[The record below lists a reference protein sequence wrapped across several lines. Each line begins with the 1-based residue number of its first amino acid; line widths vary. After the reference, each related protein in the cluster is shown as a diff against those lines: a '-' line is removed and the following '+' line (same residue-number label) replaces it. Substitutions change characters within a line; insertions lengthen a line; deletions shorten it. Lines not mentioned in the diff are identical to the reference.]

1 VSERREDGVR
11 KAGGVRLGVVL
22 YQNSRRELS
31 RLVASLELNRRSPGV
46 PPFEVMWLDNSPTEA
61 LREVLE
67 ELLPGADYRPS
78 GGNLGF
84 GVAHNLLMARAFER
98 RGVRYYVCVN
108 PDAVLHPDCVREL
121 VAEAGRHPRPGL
133 VEARM
138 FPDEHPKPY
147 HPITHETAWCS
158 GCLLLVTREL
168 YETVG
173 GFDER
178 FFMYC
183 EDVDLSWRARAEGF
197 STSVAPAAL
206 AHHYTVTRE
215 VRPRREQSVRRS
227 GALLGAKYGD
237 AAFTRRCLKE
247 YAALG
252 GPPFPAPV
260 LERPPR
266 ALARVADFSHHLD
279 FAGGRW

>member
-1 VSERREDGVR
+1 VKRQAD
-11 KAGGVRLGVVL
+11 GVRLGIVL
-22 YQNSRRELS
+22 YRNSRHELS
-31 RLVASLELNRRSPGV
+31 RLVASLGLNRRSPGT
-46 PPFEVMWLDNSPTEA
+46 PPFEVMWLDNSPDES
-61 LREVLE
+61 LRAVLA
-67 ELLPGADYRPS
+67 ELEPGADYRPS

-84 GVAHNLLMARAFER
+84 GVAHNQMMARAFADP
-98 RGVRYYVCVN
+98 GVGHYVCVN

-121 VAEAGRHPRPGL
+121 VAETRRHARTGL

-147 HPITHETAWCS
+147 EPLTHETPWCS
-158 GCLLLVTREL
+158 GCVLLITREL
-168 YETVG
+168 YEAEG

-183 EDVDLSWRARAEGF
+183 EDVDLSWRARAAGF
-197 STSVAPAAL
+197 STHLAPAAL

-215 VRPRREQSVRRS
+215 VSPRREQSVRRS

-237 AAFTRRCLKE
+237 VDFSERCLRE
-247 YAALG
+247 YAELG
-252 GPPFPAPV
+252 GPPFPKPP

-266 ALARVADFSHHLD
+266 ALARVADFSHHFD
-279 FAGGRW
+279 FTEVRW